1 MLWERERDWDC
12 VSRLLEGELLRELT
26 PSLLWLRWA
35 TPDAPMG
42 EVAGVMLWTLRPRLW
57 EGPGADAAIGG
68 PGGFSRWGEVRGVVG
83 WEVCPPASRARRLRR
98 ISSALS
104 SSIAFLLMVKG
115 VRERSSVL
123 CDQGGR
129 RVVGVYRAVWSPEW
143 GRFQNCIVRG

>member
-1 MLWERERDWDC
+1 
-12 VSRLLEGELLRELT
+12 
-26 PSLLWLRWA
+26 
-35 TPDAPMG
+35 
-42 EVAGVMLWTLRPRLW
+42 MLWTLRPRLW
-57 EGPGADAAIGG
+57 EGPGADAAMGG
-68 PGGFSRWGEVRGVVG
+68 PSGFSLWGEVSGVVG

-115 VRERSSVL
+115 VRERSFCS

-129 RVVGVYRAVWSPEW
+129 RVEGVYRAVWSPEW

>member
-1 MLWERERDWDC
+1 
-12 VSRLLEGELLRELT
+12 
-26 PSLLWLRWA
+26 
-35 TPDAPMG
+35 
-42 EVAGVMLWTLRPRLW
+42 MLWTLRPRLW

-68 PGGFSRWGEVRGVVG
+68 PRGFSLWGEVSGVVG

-123 CDQGGR
+123 ETRAGG
-129 RVVGVYRAVWSPEW
+129 EW
-143 GRFQNCIVRG
+143 KVSTGLSGPPNGGGFRIA